1 MYHIACCIMLQYME
15 MCSATHRKLI
25 ALNNKGKK
33 VICPCAHKNCICV
46 SDLPCVVNIYL
57 SGTVLST
64 ANQTFCIFHSFFQ
77 ESVKKKGKEKEK
89 KKSNLELF
97 KEELKR

>member
-1 MYHIACCIMLQYME
+1 M
-15 MCSATHRKLI
+15 
-25 ALNNKGKK
+25 
-33 VICPCAHKNCICV
+33 

-57 SGTVLST
+57 SSTVLST
-64 ANQTFCIFHSFFQ
+64 GNQTFCIFHSFFQ